1 MARNT
6 DASVY
11 VAGHNGMVGSAIVRR
26 LRTLGY
32 TNIVTRTRAE
42 LDLLNQAAVAEFFR
56 SEKIEQVYLAALS
69 CAKHPDLKKEWQ
81 EYLEETRT
89 HQTVIEGVC
98 QALGLDPDA
107 PSPGRAV
114 VKHQGE
120 SLVKAMEMARQSAP
134 ADAAQLVACE
144 CVVLAETKDHLNWEL
159 LGKVAEAAT
168 GNVAKVLGEAYRAVE
183 TDEDHHLYHTT
194 GWCRELWIKSLGM
207 PAVLPPP
214 EEVKKVE
221 TAIGASRA
229 EQQRDDML

>member
-1 MARNT
+1 MSKYNT
-6 DASVY
+6 QQLHELIY
-11 VAGHNGMVGSAIVRR
+11 QMVETERG
-26 LRTLGY
+26 G
-32 TNIVTRTRAE
+32 
-42 LDLLNQAAVAEFFR
+42 
-56 SEKIEQVYLAALS
+56 EQVYLTALS

-183 TDEDHHLYHTT
+183 TDEDHHLYHTA

-214 EEVKKVE
+214 EEVKQVE